1 MSYHQKRRNC
11 CLFIQ
16 QKSWIEFE
24 SVDIPIQ
31 RLKFIGNR
39 LVARKF
45 EEILAFGNTK
55 FDPVVVVALNSRFAT
70 PLNYNFEDV

>member
-31 RLKFIGNR
+31 RLKFNGNR

-45 EEILAFGNTK
+45 EEILAFGNAQLK
-55 FDPVVVVALNSRFAT
+55 SVVVVALNSRFAT
-70 PLNYNFEDV
+70 PLNYKFEHV